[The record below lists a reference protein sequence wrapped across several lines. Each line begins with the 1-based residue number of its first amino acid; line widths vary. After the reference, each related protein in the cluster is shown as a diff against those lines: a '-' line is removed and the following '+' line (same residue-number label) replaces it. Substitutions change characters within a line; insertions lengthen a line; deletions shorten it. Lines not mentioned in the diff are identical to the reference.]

1 MTIAAIRYNNPGD
14 VSLPIAG
21 WTGGGTIVGLKG
33 QKRYASFP
41 NMDIGYKAF
50 QQRLKSYIESGRNTI
65 RKIGIK
71 YATDPNWSR
80 EVAELSGLP
89 IGAVL
94 DADDPSQMEPLAS
107 AIIRQETGMTLAEL
121 EEKSKEYHHVT

>member
-21 WTGGGTIVGLKG
+21 WCGAGTIVGLAG
-33 QKRYASFP
+33 QHGYASFP
-41 NMDIGYKAF
+41 DMGTGYRAF
-50 QQRLKSYIESGRNTI
+50 QCRLASYIREGRNTI
-65 RKIGIK
+65 RKIGMV
-71 YATDPNWSR
+71 YATDHNWAKD
-80 EVAELSGLP
+80 VASLSGLP

-94 DADDPSQMEPLAS
+94 DANDVSQMEPLAS

-121 EEKSKEYHHVT
+121 EEKSREYHHVT